1 MTVKD
6 GKITVKLPETHT
18 LTTANQT
25 TVTVK
30 DADGKPKANVSVT
43 INDKTTSKSGT
54 TNANGIVTL
63 PVKTSGGGGG
73 GGSYS
78 GGGGGGGSSIST
90 VNVKVVDKDGKTV
103 SVSKSTATDKV
114 TLTLPTGKD
123 LVKDNNY
130 YTITV
135 TDRNGKAKADFDIVL
150 KDKNKNEVTAKTDD
164 KGIVI
169 LPAVEHTAY
178 VKGYTDGTFRPE
190 GDMTRSEAAAI
201 FARLVADKKGET
213 ISGKASFKDIP
224 ANAWYNTYVGY
235 LEKYDVINGYTDGTF
250 KPEAPVTRAEFT
262 AMAVRYF
269 DIFEE
274 VKYEEI
280 TSKYA
285 DVNGKYW
292 AIKDIS
298 YASNRKWLNGYV
310 DGTFKP
316 DINITRAEV
325 VTVVNRVTGRTAD
338 QDYINKNLEV
348 LDRFTDLKTN
358 SHWAF
363 YDIIEAANDHMATTL
378 SNSENWID

>member
-1 MTVKD
+1 M
-6 GKITVKLPETHT
+6 
-18 LTTANQT
+18 
-25 TVTVK
+25 
-30 DADGKPKANVSVT
+30 
-43 INDKTTSKSGT
+43 
-54 TNANGIVTL
+54 
-63 PVKTSGGGGG
+63 
-73 GGSYS
+73 
-78 GGGGGGGSSIST
+78 
-90 VNVKVVDKDGKTV
+90 VDKDGKTV

-135 TDRNGKAKADFDIVL
+135 TDRSGKAKADYTVVL

-164 KGIVI
+164 KGIVV

-274 VKYEEI
+274 VEYEEI
-280 TSKYA
+280 TSKYT

-298 YASNRKWLNGYV
+298 YASNKKWLNGYV

-325 VTVVNRVTGRTAD
+325 VTVVNRVIGCAAD
-338 QDYINKNLEV
+338 KEYINENLEV
-348 LDRFTDLKTN
+348 LDRFTDVKSDT
-358 SHWAF
+358 HWAF
-363 YDIIEAANDHMATTL
+363 YDIISASNDHMATTL